1 MKPSPLA
8 VQHVMDW
15 RSAQAFFAIVRGTE
29 IVRRL
34 NASSWREAGVALRQY
49 KREHAR

>member
-1 MKPSPLA
+1 MKSSPLA

-15 RSAQAFFAIVRGTE
+15 RSSQAFFAIVRGTE

-34 NASSWREAGVALRQY
+34 NTSSWREASAALRQY
-49 KREHAR
+49 KREQAR